1 MNEAPLYNAGLLVT
15 TPGLYARSGLPAAN
29 LLAKLPGPDL
39 VLARLPREIVR
50 PRAFVAPPWFVA
62 SEAAA
67 AARIR
72 IPAVRKGAVALI
84 EGGAPGPVA
93 GSGGQVE
100 VTRYRPEQVD
110 LSVTAPAGGL
120 SALVLNDAWYP
131 GWSATLDGAPVPI
144 RHANLLA
151 RGVLVPPGTHR
162 VRFTFPV
169 PVSLEVGA
177 GVSLGSI
184 ATALLLL
191 LVGRRSSRATVGD
204 RAEGAG

>member
-1 MNEAPLYNAGLLVT
+1 M
-15 TPGLYARSGLPAAN
+15 
-29 LLAKLPGPDL
+29 
-39 VLARLPREIVR
+39 R

-72 IPAVRKGAVALI
+72 DPAVRKGAVALI

-177 GVSLGSI
+177 GVSLGFDRHGAPPAPRGPAILPRHRGGPGRGGGVTKSVI
-184 ATALLLL
+184 LVAVGCRSTAPGGWTPPACEL
-191 LVGRRSSRATVGD
+191 D
-204 RAEGAG
+204 RARGPVFQ